1 MTPLRRSG
9 RTPGK
14 TEPRTAPGDDDSTVS
29 SNSSSLPSPSITS
42 PCSSGVG
49 RGVWFVLLVT
59 FFDMV
64 SVGLVVPLI
73 TTRTRSFGAS
83 PVVVGAVQ
91 SVFGA
96 LQLLSSPVAGH
107 LSDIFGRRR
116 VLACCMVGAGA
127 AYALTGT
134 AGTLAVFILARVM
147 AGTFKQTLNITKA
160 YMADMTPPDQR
171 TASLSW
177 LYAAKSMGFIVGPLC
192 GGLLYKTYPVAPFLI
207 SGTVYLLIA
216 SGVFFFAP
224 GGRGDVGGVAASGL
238 SSSSSPANAVD
249 QHKQSP
255 PQRSLIQVLKTLN
268 PTLRYLL
275 LIRLLTGLGVTLIRS
290 SFVLVMEY
298 QFDTLTVSDK
308 GILVRREQQWR
319 WTNGEKGVVVVV
331 VVVLLC
337 VALRWKWGRLRW

>member
-1 MTPLRRSG
+1 MPPLHRSG

-14 TEPRTAPGDDDSTVS
+14 TEPRTAPPGGDDSTVS
-29 SNSSSLPSPSITS
+29 SPSSSSRSSSITS

-73 TTRTRSFGAS
+73 TTRTRSFDAS

-127 AYALTGT
+127 AYVLTGT

-192 GGLLYKTYPVAPFLI
+192 GGFLYKTYPMAPFLI
-207 SGTVYLLIA
+207 SGTLYTLIA

-224 GGRGDVGGVAASGL
+224 GGRGDVGVAASGM
-238 SSSSSPANAVD
+238 SSSSPPANAVV

-308 GILVRREQQWR
+308 GILVRREQQWQ
-319 WTNGEKGVVVVV
+319 WTNEEGGGVVVVV
-331 VVVLLC
+331 IVLLC
-337 VALRWKWGRLRW
+337 VALRW